1 MKLLSFLL
9 LLCLWAFVAA
19 AQQSIEIKPGQM
31 TFKGQGAELN
41 DRLTSDANGMANF
54 KTKQEL
60 VVVRN
65 FFSQGGAQTFSSG
78 VVTKMNFDQ
87 IFLEKKNNTSSNFN
101 TTDDTILAEE
111 SGLYL
116 FDLTMSWT
124 SVFAGDLALRVSTHT
139 TNSVYY
145 GLVKRTA
152 DDPERQ
158 QFMGIIRLTAGD
170 RISWEMTQ
178 TNSTG
183 ASKNAT
189 FAVSIAKL

>member
-9 LLCLWAFVAA
+9 LSCLWAFVAT

-41 DRLTSDANGMANF
+41 DRLTSDANGVANF

-65 FFSQGGAQTFSSG
+65 FFSQGGAQTFASG
-78 VVTKMNFDQ
+78 VATKMNFDQ

-101 TTDDTILAEE
+101 TNDKTILAEE

-116 FDLTMSWT
+116 FDLNTYWT
-124 SVFAGDLALRVSTHT
+124 SVFAGDLVLRVLVVTGGTPYYYSVRRTPDD
-139 TNSVYY
+139 TNY
-145 GLVKRTA
+145 
-152 DDPERQ
+152 Q
-158 QFMGIIRLTAGD
+158 QFMGTIRLTAGD
-170 RISWEMTQ
+170 RIYWEMTQ

-183 ASKNAT
+183 ASKNAN
-189 FAVSIAKL
+189 FSVSITKL